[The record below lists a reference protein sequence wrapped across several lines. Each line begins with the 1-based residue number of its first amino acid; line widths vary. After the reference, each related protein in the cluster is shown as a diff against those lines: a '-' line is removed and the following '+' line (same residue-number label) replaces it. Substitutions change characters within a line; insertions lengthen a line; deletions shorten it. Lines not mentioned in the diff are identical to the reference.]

1 MTYELIVNTALVI
14 MYLTSLGLV
23 LSFKRR
29 LRSYNYVVRL
39 RSLAR
44 SRLRKLGST
53 LHRHFSSYDLI
64 SRLTSMARDGYL
76 VLIYIIT
83 LMFLVCVFTKDYLIT
98 MGLAVFLLSTTLL
111 STANVKGVKV
121 RRFVKR
127 LGRYLWEVHLEVK
140 NRGFYEVSICERVKD
155 DVVIVK
161 GDICR
166 SITDSEDVVRYV
178 ALSTHAPYEGYVII
192 HVKYP
197 ASMLSKVLMFKPP
210 THLKDTEVSAEEFIE
225 GLGRRYV
232 VSIREPSVEGVR
244 GYAPGDELRLVDMRK
259 LGMLDGLRTKL
270 LSREVDEQTV
280 FTDKVCVSVGDYVT
294 KYIGGRNQ
302 LKYLLHVLAKE
313 GIRYVVTNQGDIDID
328 EFIKNI
334 ERYLGSTASR
344 RCELMVVSPDKLS
357 EVKDLI
363 RKSTLRPLIVI
374 IMEPIEDKVITN
386 YIGSKAALRTYGE
399 WVKGLRKDVDNSL
412 KELSELGIK
421 VIVFELGY

>member
-244 GYAPGDELRLVDMRK
+244 
-259 LGMLDGLRTKL
+259 
-270 LSREVDEQTV
+270 
-280 FTDKVCVSVGDYVT
+280 
-294 KYIGGRNQ
+294 
-302 LKYLLHVLAKE
+302 
-313 GIRYVVTNQGDIDID
+313 
-328 EFIKNI
+328 
-334 ERYLGSTASR
+334 
-344 RCELMVVSPDKLS
+344 
-357 EVKDLI
+357 
-363 RKSTLRPLIVI
+363 
-374 IMEPIEDKVITN
+374 
-386 YIGSKAALRTYGE
+386 
-399 WVKGLRKDVDNSL
+399 
-412 KELSELGIK
+412 
-421 VIVFELGY
+421 